1 MGVLAGQA
9 VQQGLHWEG
18 GVQPTGEDKKQTQQF
33 DGLEFPKGPRD
44 NTGPVLD
51 WIQGKP

>member
-9 VQQGLHWEG
+9 VQHGFHWEG
-18 GVQPTGEDKKQTQQF
+18 GVQLTGKDKKQTQHL
-33 DGLEFPKGPRD
+33 DGLEFPKGLRD
-44 NTGPVLD
+44 NTGPILD